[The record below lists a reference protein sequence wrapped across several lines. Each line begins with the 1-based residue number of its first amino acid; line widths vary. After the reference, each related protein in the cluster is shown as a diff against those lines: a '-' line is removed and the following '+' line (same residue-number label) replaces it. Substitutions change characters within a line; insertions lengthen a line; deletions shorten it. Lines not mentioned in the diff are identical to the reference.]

1 MPIWKSNLAS
11 LQRGAVSSAG
21 RGVLKVRN
29 LKVVDSES
37 PHATADVA
45 PAASPRPVGTYSLSL
60 PSSIPSPSPSPSN
73 RRSASRASSSPRR
86 CHGAHCGHHWHRD
99 LGWHC
104 HYHFQCQRQA
114 SGVIVFV
121 LAWADPSSRRSA
133 KGTVALT
140 GPRGHSVQP
149 EGTKRAASCQ
159 GQVSSGSGQVSSY
172 YLAEV

>member
-60 PSSIPSPSPSPSN
+60 PSPSSIPSPSPSN

-133 KGTVALT
+133 KGTRHSGTHWAPGGTQCRPGLSCLSLRHWQRPRRFRVA
-140 GPRGHSVQP
+140 
-149 EGTKRAASCQ
+149 
-159 GQVSSGSGQVSSY
+159 
-172 YLAEV
+172 